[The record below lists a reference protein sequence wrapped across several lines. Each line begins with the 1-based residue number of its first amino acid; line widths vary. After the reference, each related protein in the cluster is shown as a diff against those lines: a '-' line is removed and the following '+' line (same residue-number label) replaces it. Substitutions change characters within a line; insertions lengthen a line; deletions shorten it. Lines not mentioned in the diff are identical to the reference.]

1 MLEIRKGVAMTQTN
15 TLLSDLQSAIQGNK
29 INRDMVDRFAEQE
42 KNESMQI
49 SQMVR
54 GNLANFEATD
64 KPVYNALNALKNAV
78 NDINPSNFKLSFFDK
93 LFGKNKF
100 MQKYFDKFQENQALL
115 DSLVKKLEEGKQIL
129 LRDNVA
135 LEIEA
140 TKNAELAEKIKVQLQ
155 LALEANNYIESL
167 LAQDT
172 NNQSPTTQNTHI
184 LTQNQNVESSTLPT
198 QTHAQD
204 SMQDIYAVVTSQEL
218 SPEKRLEIQN
228 QILFPLKQKI
238 TDFQQQILVH
248 TQGEIAIKTLI
259 NNNKELANSVDRT
272 KSVTLNA
279 LNVAI
284 ITSQGLDQQQRVLK
298 AVNDI
303 NATTSDLLAQNAT
316 NLKQQGAA
324 IQQGA
329 ANAMLDMEKLKN
341 AFDDVLSA
349 MEDTQN
355 FRINALPKM
364 QENIKLY
371 NQYIDEMSEKKKRIM
386 G

>member
-1 MLEIRKGVAMTQTN
+1 MSQANM
-15 TLLSDLQSAIQGNK
+15 LLSDLQSAIKDNT

-42 KNESMQI
+42 KNESIQI

-93 LFGKNKF
+93 LFGKNNF
-100 MQKYFDKFQENQALL
+100 MQKYFNKFQENQALL
-115 DSLVKKLEEGKQIL
+115 SDLITKLEEGKQIL
-129 LRDNVA
+129 LRDNIA

-140 TKNAELAEKIKVQLQ
+140 TKNAELAEKIKAQLE

-167 LAQDT
+167 LAKET
-172 NNQSPTTQNTHI
+172 NSQNIATQNTQL
-184 LTQNQNVESSTLPT
+184 LTQNQNKESSTAIQTNT
-198 QTHAQD
+198 QT
-204 SMQDIYAVVTSQEL
+204 MQDVYAVIPQEI

-284 ITSQGLDQQQRVLK
+284 ITAQGLDQQQRVLK

-303 NATTSDLLAQNAT
+303 NATTSDLLSQNAA
-316 NLKQQGAA
+316 NLKQQGTA
-324 IQQGA
+324 IQKGA
-329 ANAMLDMEKLKN
+329 ANAMLDMEKLKKS
-341 AFDDVLSA
+341 FDDVLSA
-349 MEDTQN
+349 MEDTQK
-355 FRINALPKM
+355 FRIDSLPKM

-371 NQYIDEMSEKKKRIM
+371 NQYIDEMSEKKKNIL
-386 G
+386 GKT

>member
-1 MLEIRKGVAMTQTN
+1 MAQIN
-15 TLLSDLQSAIQGNK
+15 TLLNDLQSAIKGNK

-42 KNESMQI
+42 KNESIQI

-64 KPVYNALNALKNAV
+64 KPVYNALSALKNAV
-78 NDINPSNFKLSFFDK
+78 NEINPSNFKLSFFDK
-93 LFGKNKF
+93 LFGKNNF

-115 DSLVKKLEEGKQIL
+115 DELIKKLEEGKQIL

-140 TKNAELAEKIKVQLQ
+140 TKNAELAEKIKAQLQ

-167 LAQDT
+167 LAEGA
-172 NNQSPTTQNTHI
+172 NNQNIATQNTQLLAQN
-184 LTQNQNVESSTLPT
+184 LTPQNTESSTAIT
-198 QTHAQD
+198 QTSTQD
-204 SMQDIYAVVTSQEL
+204 SVTDIYAVVTSQEI

-248 TQGEIAIKTLI
+248 TQGEIAMKTLI

-284 ITSQGLDQQQRVLK
+284 ITAQGLDQQQRVLK

-303 NATTSDLLAQNAT
+303 NATTSDLLAQNAA
-316 NLKQQGAA
+316 NLKQQGVA

-329 ANAMLDMEKLKN
+329 ANAMLDMEKLKK

-364 QENIKLY
+364 QENIQLY
-371 NQYIDEMSEKKKRIM
+371 NQYIDEMSEKKKKVM

>member
-1 MLEIRKGVAMTQTN
+1 MAQIN
-15 TLLSDLQSAIQGNK
+15 TLLNDLQSAIKGNK

-42 KNESMQI
+42 KNESIQI

-64 KPVYNALNALKNAV
+64 KPVYNALSALKNAV
-78 NDINPSNFKLSFFDK
+78 NEINPSNFKLSFFDK
-93 LFGKNKF
+93 LFGKNNF

-115 DSLVKKLEEGKQIL
+115 DELIKKLEEGKQIL

-135 LEIEA
+135 LKIEA
-140 TKNAELAEKIKVQLQ
+140 TKNAELAEKIKAQLQ

-167 LAQDT
+167 LAEGA
-172 NNQSPTTQNTHI
+172 NNQNIATQNTQLLAQN
-184 LTQNQNVESSTLPT
+184 LTPQNTESSTAIT
-198 QTHAQD
+198 QTSTQD
-204 SMQDIYAVVTSQEL
+204 SVTDIYAVVTSQEI

-248 TQGEIAIKTLI
+248 TQGEIAMKTLI

-284 ITSQGLDQQQRVLK
+284 ITAQGLDQQQRVLK

-303 NATTSDLLAQNAT
+303 NATTSDLLAQNAA
-316 NLKQQGAA
+316 NLKQQGVA

-329 ANAMLDMEKLKN
+329 ANAMLDMEKLKK

-364 QENIKLY
+364 QENIQLY
-371 NQYIDEMSEKKKRIM
+371 NQYIDEMSEKKKKVM

>member
-1 MLEIRKGVAMTQTN
+1 MAQTN
-15 TLLSDLQSAIQGNK
+15 TLLSDLQSAIKGNT

-42 KNESMQI
+42 KNESIQI

-78 NDINPSNFKLSFFDK
+78 NDINPKNFKLSFFDK
-93 LFGKNKF
+93 LFGKNNF
-100 MQKYFDKFQENQALL
+100 MQKYFDKFQENKALL
-115 DSLVKKLEEGKQIL
+115 DELIKKLEESKQIL

-140 TKNAELAEKIKVQLQ
+140 TKNAELAKKIQAQLQ

-167 LAQDT
+167 LAEGA
-172 NNQSPTTQNTHI
+172 NNQNIATQNTQLLAQN
-184 LTQNQNVESSTLPT
+184 LTPQNTESSTAIT
-198 QTHAQD
+198 QTSTQD
-204 SMQDIYAVVTSQEL
+204 SMQDVYAVVTSQEI

-238 TDFQQQILVH
+238 TDFQQQVLVH

-284 ITSQGLDQQQRVLK
+284 ITAQGLDQQQRVLK

-303 NATTSDLLAQNAT
+303 NATTSDLLAQNAA
-316 NLKQQGAA
+316 NLKQQGVA

-329 ANAMLDMEKLKN
+329 ANAMLDMEKLKK

-349 MEDTQN
+349 MEDTQS

-364 QENIKLY
+364 QENIQLY
-371 NQYIDEMSEKKKRIM
+371 NQYIDEMSEKKKKVM

>member
-1 MLEIRKGVAMTQTN
+1 MAQTN
-15 TLLSDLQSAIQGNK
+15 TLLSDLQSAIKGNT

-42 KNESMQI
+42 KNESIQI

-64 KPVYNALNALKNAV
+64 KPVYNALSALKNAV
-78 NDINPSNFKLSFFDK
+78 NEINPSNFKLSFFDK
-93 LFGKNKF
+93 LFGKNNF
-100 MQKYFDKFQENQALL
+100 MQKYFGKFQENQALL
-115 DSLVKKLEEGKQIL
+115 DELIKKLEEGKQIL

-140 TKNAELAEKIKVQLQ
+140 TKNAELAEKIKAQLQ

-167 LAQDT
+167 LAEGA
-172 NNQSPTTQNTHI
+172 NNQNIATQNTQLLAQN
-184 LTQNQNVESSTLPT
+184 LTPQNTESSTGIT
-198 QTHAQD
+198 QTSTQD
-204 SMQDIYAVVTSQEL
+204 SVTDIYAVVTSQEI

-284 ITSQGLDQQQRVLK
+284 ITAQGLDQQQRVLK

-303 NATTSDLLAQNAT
+303 NATTSDLLAQNAA
-316 NLKQQGAA
+316 NLKQQGVA

-329 ANAMLDMEKLKN
+329 ANAMLDMEKLKK

-364 QENIKLY
+364 QENIQLY
-371 NQYIDEMSEKKKRIM
+371 NQYIDEMSEKKKKVM

>member
-1 MLEIRKGVAMTQTN
+1 MAQTN
-15 TLLSDLQSAIQGNK
+15 TLLSDLQSAIKGNS

-42 KNESMQI
+42 KNESIQI

-64 KPVYNALNALKNAV
+64 KPVYNALSALKNAV
-78 NDINPSNFKLSFFDK
+78 NEINPSNFKLSFFDK
-93 LFGKNKF
+93 LFGKNNF

-115 DSLVKKLEEGKQIL
+115 DELIKKLEEGKQIL

-140 TKNAELAEKIKVQLQ
+140 TKNAELAEKIKAQLQ

-167 LAQDT
+167 LAEGA
-172 NNQSPTTQNTHI
+172 NNQNIATQNTQLLAQN
-184 LTQNQNVESSTLPT
+184 LTPQNTESSTAIT
-198 QTHAQD
+198 QTSTQD
-204 SMQDIYAVVTSQEL
+204 SMQDIYAVVTSQEISL
-218 SPEKRLEIQN
+218 EKRLEIQN

-248 TQGEIAIKTLI
+248 TQGEIAMKTLI

-284 ITSQGLDQQQRVLK
+284 ITAQGLDQQQRVLK

-303 NATTSDLLAQNAT
+303 NATTSDLLAQNAA
-316 NLKQQGAA
+316 NLKQQGVA

-329 ANAMLDMEKLKN
+329 ANAMLDMEKLKK

-349 MEDTQN
+349 MENTQN

-364 QENIKLY
+364 QENIQLY
-371 NQYIDEMSEKKKRIM
+371 NQYIDEMSEKKKKVM

>member
-1 MLEIRKGVAMTQTN
+1 MAQIN
-15 TLLSDLQSAIQGNK
+15 TLLNDLQSAIKGNK

-42 KNESMQI
+42 KNESIQI

-64 KPVYNALNALKNAV
+64 KPVYNALSALKNAV
-78 NDINPSNFKLSFFDK
+78 NEINPSNFKLSFFDK
-93 LFGKNKF
+93 LFGKNNF

-115 DSLVKKLEEGKQIL
+115 DELIKKLEEGKQIL

-140 TKNAELAEKIKVQLQ
+140 TKNAELAEKIKAQLQ

-167 LAQDT
+167 LAEGA
-172 NNQSPTTQNTHI
+172 NNQNIATQNTQLLAQN
-184 LTQNQNVESSTLPT
+184 LTPQNTESSTAIT
-198 QTHAQD
+198 QTSTQD
-204 SMQDIYAVVTSQEL
+204 SMQDIYAVVTSQEI

-248 TQGEIAIKTLI
+248 TQGEIAMKTLI

-284 ITSQGLDQQQRVLK
+284 ITAQGLDQQQRVLK

-303 NATTSDLLAQNAT
+303 NATTSDLLAQNAA
-316 NLKQQGAA
+316 NLKQQGVA

-329 ANAMLDMEKLKN
+329 ANAMLDMEKLKK

-364 QENIKLY
+364 QENIQLY
-371 NQYIDEMSEKKKRIM
+371 NQYIDEMSRKKEK
-386 G
+386 GDGVV